1 MARCR
6 SEGGRRRVFLLFSVA
21 KAVWWAGPVTGPGKV
36 GYGQVSYFS
45 FFDFFLFPISVLCFE
60 YQV

>member
-1 MARCR
+1 MA
-6 SEGGRRRVFLLFSVA
+6 E
-21 KAVWWAGPVTGPGKV
+21 AVWRAGPVTGPGKV